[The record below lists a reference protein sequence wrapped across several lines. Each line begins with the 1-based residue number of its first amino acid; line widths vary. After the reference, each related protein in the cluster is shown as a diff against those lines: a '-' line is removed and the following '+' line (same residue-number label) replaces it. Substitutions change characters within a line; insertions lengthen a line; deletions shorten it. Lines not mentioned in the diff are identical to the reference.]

1 MINLYL
7 FKKVTLNGLKYFFYF
22 ICLFFINRFI
32 FFSVYGKWSQLGE
45 YLSDIF
51 YAFFIVGPRFDI
63 SAICYAF
70 LPLAVFW
77 LFSLFIPKRFT
88 TNFQKIYL
96 YFSCFYLLFVLVV
109 YVSLFIIDFFYYQFF
124 QSHINIL
131 FFGIF
136 NDDTKAVLKSV
147 WTDYPVFKIFII
159 YTLCII
165 SFLFLHKKIK
175 KNFSVNTYP
184 ASKKTLFLLA
194 VFPLFIAGMRGSLGE
209 FTLRREHTNIGTN
222 EFINTLCYNPVYA
235 LKFAKSELN
244 DNLITPDIAQELK
257 MSGFS
262 SFEQVKEVYR
272 ENIIDDFDKNLYS
285 TTAHN
290 EFLEKNPPNIV
301 FILMESMSNHYFEL
315 HSKELNLLGDLNE
328 ILPELYYFK
337 NGLSS
342 FNGTI
347 YSLENLMVNTPKGII
362 SQSPYFDTS
371 FSSSVSKPFKE
382 QGYETYFIT
391 GAHLS
396 WRNTDKFI
404 KKQGFDIIKGSSHIK
419 QKFPNAEDFA
429 WGTHDGYLFD
439 YIKDQ
444 LQQSPS
450 KPKMIFSL
458 TVSNHT
464 PYEIPTHYKP
474 YPIKIDAIK
483 NLLRVDEKMAYAN
496 FYSHQYSASQLAKFI
511 KDIKNSPLGE
521 NTIIVATGDHNIRQV
536 FEYDD
541 ENSFLKRSVP
551 ILFYIPEKYK
561 PAFFDSSVMA
571 SHKDIFPTIFNL
583 SLSNQKYIYSG
594 DNLFK
599 KSPNYRFAINEYN
612 FIADSIGVISYENGS
627 PAYYTWKDKN
637 KRKLSLDNIQNPH
650 AQFMLNKM
658 KAFSA
663 LQTIQIYMDIEKSK

>member
-1 MINLYL
+1 
-7 FKKVTLNGLKYFFYF
+7 
-22 ICLFFINRFI
+22 
-32 FFSVYGKWSQLGE
+32 
-45 YLSDIF
+45 
-51 YAFFIVGPRFDI
+51 
-63 SAICYAF
+63 
-70 LPLAVFW
+70 
-77 LFSLFIPKRFT
+77 
-88 TNFQKIYL
+88 
-96 YFSCFYLLFVLVV
+96 
-109 YVSLFIIDFFYYQFF
+109 
-124 QSHINIL
+124 
-131 FFGIF
+131 
-136 NDDTKAVLKSV
+136 
-147 WTDYPVFKIFII
+147 
-159 YTLCII
+159 
-165 SFLFLHKKIK
+165 
-175 KNFSVNTYP
+175 
-184 ASKKTLFLLA
+184 
-194 VFPLFIAGMRGSLGE
+194 
-209 FTLRREHTNIGTN
+209 
-222 EFINTLCYNPVYA
+222 
-235 LKFAKSELN
+235 
-244 DNLITPDIAQELK
+244 
-257 MSGFS
+257 
-262 SFEQVKEVYR
+262 
-272 ENIIDDFDKNLYS
+272 
-285 TTAHN
+285 
-290 EFLEKNPPNIV
+290 
-301 FILMESMSNHYFEL
+301 
-315 HSKELNLLGDLNE
+315 
-328 ILPELYYFK
+328 
-337 NGLSS
+337 
-342 FNGTI
+342 
-347 YSLENLMVNTPKGII
+347 MVNTPKGII

-371 FSSSVSKPFKE
+371 FSSSISKPFKE

-450 KPKMIFSL
+450 KPKMVFSL

-663 LQTIQIYMDIEKSK
+663 LQTIHIYMDIEKNKSK